1 MNFEESLARLEEI
14 TTELESQDITLEDSL
29 KMFEEG
35 IKLSRFCEKKLTEA
49 EQKLEILKSEEINQF
64 ADDDKSDCLD
74 NEMDD
79 LINSEKKN
87 KKRNIKESKHK
98 KEEKKNEE
106 NSFLF

>member
-64 ADDDKSDCLD
+64 ADDDKSECLD
-74 NEMDD
+74 ND
-79 LINSEKKN
+79 LIKSEKKN
-87 KKRNIKESKHK
+87 KKINIKESKHK